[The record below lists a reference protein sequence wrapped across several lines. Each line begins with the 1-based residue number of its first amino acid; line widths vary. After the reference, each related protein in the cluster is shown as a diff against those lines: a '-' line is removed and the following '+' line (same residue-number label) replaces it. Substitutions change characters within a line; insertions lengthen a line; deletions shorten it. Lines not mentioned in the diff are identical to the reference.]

1 MLFYSWFRIT
11 SGLGHN
17 KPRNQ
22 GLNEQNILVDTL
34 AAMQRRM
41 TEQDVRIAEQMEEI
55 WNLRQQLQL
64 QGDSRNKGNGGNP
77 LKTKAEDNQSRSEN
91 DRSN

>member
-1 MLFYSWFRIT
+1 MA

-17 KPRNQ
+17 EPRNQ
-22 GLNEQNILVDTL
+22 GLNEQNILADTL

-41 TEQDVRIAEQMEEI
+41 AEQDARIAEQMEEI

-64 QGDSRNKGNGGNP
+64 QREGGNGGNTGNP
-77 LKTKAEDNQSRSEN
+77 SKWK
-91 DRSN
+91 